1 MKIIVPALVLTFLGG
16 SANAFAVC
24 EPRLEV
30 VTDHR
35 TANGDI
41 VFSYAV
47 MIGHIP
53 IGTVIA
59 REYKLFEYGE
69 WKLEG
74 LPAPFGFMKQS
85 ELASVKRIMTAGE
98 ALYVYLREDTPARD
112 VVSLRDLLV
121 NWYTD
126 HQPLAKK

>member
-1 MKIIVPALVLTFLGG
+1 
-16 SANAFAVC
+16 
-24 EPRLEV
+24 
-30 VTDHR
+30 
-35 TANGDI
+35 
-41 VFSYAV
+41 

-53 IGTVIA
+53 IETVIA
-59 REYKLFEYGE
+59 REYKLFEYGD
-69 WKLEG
+69 
-74 LPAPFGFMKQS
+74 
-85 ELASVKRIMTAGE
+85 MTAGE